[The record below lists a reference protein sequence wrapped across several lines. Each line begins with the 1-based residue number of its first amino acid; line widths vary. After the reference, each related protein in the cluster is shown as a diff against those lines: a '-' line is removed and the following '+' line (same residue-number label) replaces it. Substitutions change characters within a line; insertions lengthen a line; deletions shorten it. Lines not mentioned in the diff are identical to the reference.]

1 MVETA
6 EERLS
11 VTEEKRL
18 LNQNRVVRLDSSLHV
33 NMIELPTELTP
44 LAGVGFSIFLVMF
57 FESH

>member
-6 EERLS
+6 EELLS

-33 NMIELPTELTP
+33 NMIELPTEPTL